1 MSKKYEVGKIVNTFG
16 IKGEIKIFP
25 YVDYF
30 LNLKNFYIDNTKFEI
45 EKIRNQKNV
54 VVAKIKGI
62 DDINEVEK
70 LKGKSVYI
78 YDEDLPDLPN
88 GTFYIKDLIGL
99 DVITD
104 DGKQLGKIRDVFNT
118 GANDI
123 YDVDGILIPVIDEVV
138 KKVDIENHKVI
149 VHLID
154 GLI

>member
-1 MSKKYEVGKIVNTFG
+1 MSKKYEIGKIVNTFG
-16 IKGEIKIFP
+16 IKGEVKIFP

-54 VVAKIKGI
+54 VIAKIKGI
-62 DDINEVEK
+62 DDINEVEN
-70 LKGKSVYI
+70 LKGKSIYI
-78 YDEDLPDLPN
+78 YDEDLPDLPK

-99 DVITD
+99 DVVTD
-104 DGKQLGKIRDVFNT
+104 DGKQLGKIKDVFNT

-123 YDVDGILIPVIDEVV
+123 YDVDGILLPATDEVV
-138 KKVDIENHKVI
+138 KKIDIENHKVI
-149 VHLID
+149 VHLIE

>member
-1 MSKKYEVGKIVNTFG
+1 MSKKYEIGKIVNTFG
-16 IKGEIKIFP
+16 IKGEVKIFP

-54 VVAKIKGI
+54 VIAKIKGI
-62 DDINEVEK
+62 DDINEVEN
-70 LKGKSVYI
+70 LKGKSIYI
-78 YDEDLPDLPN
+78 YDEDLPDLPK

-99 DVITD
+99 DVVTD
-104 DGKQLGKIRDVFNT
+104 DGKQLGKIKDVFNT

-123 YDVDGILIPVIDEVV
+123 YDVDGILLPATDEVV
-138 KKVDIENHKVI
+138 KKIDIENHKVT
-149 VHLID
+149 VHLIE

>member
-1 MSKKYEVGKIVNTFG
+1 MSKKYEIGKIVNTFG
-16 IKGEIKIFP
+16 IKGEVKIFP

-54 VVAKIKGI
+54 VIAKIKGI
-62 DDINEVEK
+62 DDINEVEN
-70 LKGKSVYI
+70 LKGKSIYI
-78 YDEDLPDLPN
+78 YDEDLPDLPK

-99 DVITD
+99 DVVTD

-123 YDVDGILIPVIDEVV
+123 YDVDGILLPATDEVV
-138 KKVDIENHKVI
+138 KKIDIENHKVT
-149 VHLID
+149 VHLIE